1 MNTTINIYVES
12 NGPRNIGTDEVLIY
26 GSPLGGPRTDRIFE
40 FNVSRRS
47 LARALAIDAAPFYG
61 LTATAPASSNLQD
74 LRNTI
79 ADLECQIERGDGDG
93 TVADGDEDGPGET
106 IRV

>member
-26 GSPLGGPRTDRIFE
+26 GSHLGDRGPTGYSSSTQSSLFGAGGSLSMRHPSMASRPLRQPLVTFK
-40 FNVSRRS
+40 
-47 LARALAIDAAPFYG
+47 
-61 LTATAPASSNLQD
+61 T

-79 ADLECQIERGDGDG
+79 ADLECQIER
-93 TVADGDEDGPGET
+93 A
-106 IRV
+106 RW